1 MDRAAVAAIR
11 CSSYDPQALETA
23 LERQFQLLGGLD
35 RFVRPGDRV
44 LIKPNFIA
52 PKPVSQPAQTHPQM
66 ILTVARLLT
75 DLGAKPCVGDSPAWG
90 TVFSCASALE
100 GLTEGLAHLGV
111 PLRALRH
118 PRPCRVNENTT
129 VGISALALEADA
141 IINIPKL
148 KAHQQM
154 VATLALKN
162 MFGCVAG
169 KKKPYWHFARGQSRD
184 TFADL
189 LLDIYRYIPTSLSL
203 IDGIV
208 AMQGHG
214 PINGDP
220 CDVGWLVAGTDAV
233 ACETV
238 CAHLVHLTPD
248 QIPLLRAARRAGF
261 GASDL
266 SQIDCRG
273 DSIDENRCAD
283 FRIPSLVPIRFSL
296 PRVIRSVTTGMI
308 RSLKSG
314 LRRPA

>member
-1 MDRAAVAAIR
+1 MERTAVAAIR
-11 CSSYDPQALETA
+11 CSSYDPRALETA
-23 LERQFQLLGGLD
+23 LERQFQLLGGLN
-35 RFVRPGDRV
+35 RFVKPGDRV

-52 PKPVSQPAQTHPQM
+52 PKPVSQPAQTHPQI
-66 ILTVARLLT
+66 ILAVGRLLT
-75 DLGAKPCVGDSPAWG
+75 DLGARPFVGDSPAWG
-90 TVFSCASALE
+90 TVFSCAGALE
-100 GLTEGLAHLGV
+100 GLTEGLAQLGI

-118 PRPCRVNENTT
+118 PRPCHVNAHTT

-162 MFGCVAG
+162 MFGCVSG

-189 LLDIYRYIPTSLSL
+189 LLGIYRQIPTSLSL

-208 AMQGHG
+208 AMHGNG

-220 CDVGWLVAGTDAV
+220 CDVGWLVAGADAV

-238 CAHLVHLTPD
+238 CAHLVHLTPE
-248 QIPLLRAARRAGF
+248 QVPLLRAARRADF
-261 GASDL
+261 GVSDL
-266 SQIDCRG
+266 AQIDCRG

-283 FRIPSLVPIRFSL
+283 FSLPSLVPIRFSL

-314 LRRPA
+314 LRRPG